1 MKLKHNKKRNTAFL
15 YEALVKEITKAVM
28 DKDVSKKDAL
38 VAMVKE
44 HFAPGTALR
53 KELDLVK
60 ALCETKHVDLY
71 TAERL
76 VSESKKQYDTLD
88 QRQIFQEQSQV
99 IDKINKTAGKQA
111 FNNFVPN
118 YKYLATISQLFSGQT
133 TVKQR
138 VLLER
143 SLIGAMSTKPGNPN
157 KSKEMPHVD
166 KLVFKTV
173 IENFNK
179 KYGDELLTEQ
189 KELLNK
195 YIVSSLGSGV
205 EFKVYMNEEIGR
217 LKDEVTSL
225 HEQEVFSENKD
236 LSDKLSDVKEA
247 LNKLQTKK
255 IDTALIEKV
264 MQVQKLVKE
273 CSE

>member
-1 MKLKHNKKRNTAFL
+1 MKLKHNKKRNTTFL

-28 DKDVSKKDAL
+28 DKDVEKKNTL

-60 ALCETKHVDLY
+60 ALCETKHVDVY

-88 QRQIFQEQSQV
+88 QKQLFEEQSQV
-99 IDKINKTAGKQA
+99 IDKVNKAVGKQA

-143 SLIGAMSTKPGNPN
+143 ALIGAMAAKPGKPN

-189 KELLNK
+189 KDLLNK

-217 LKDEVTSL
+217 LKEEVTTL
-225 HEQEVFSENKD
+225 HDKQVFSENKD
-236 LSDKLSDVKEA
+236 LGEKLAEVKEA
-247 LNKLQTKK
+247 LNKLQIRK
-255 IDTALIEKV
+255 IDPAMIEKV

-273 CSE
+273 CSD

>member
-143 SLIGAMSTKPGNPN
+143 SLIGAMSTKPGKPN

-217 LKDEVTSL
+217 LKDEVTNL

>member
-28 DKDVSKKDAL
+28 DKDASKKDAL

-143 SLIGAMSTKPGNPN
+143 SLIGAMSTKPGKPN

-247 LNKLQTKK
+247 LSKLQTKK

>member
-38 VAMVKE
+38 VGMVKE

-236 LSDKLSDVKEA
+236 LSDKLSNVKEA

>member
-143 SLIGAMSTKPGNPN
+143 SLIGAMSTKPGKPN

-217 LKDEVTSL
+217 LKDEVTNL

-236 LSDKLSDVKEA
+236 LSDKLSNVKEA

>member
-15 YEALVKEITKAVM
+15 YEALVKEITKAIV
-28 DKDVSKKDAL
+28 DKDIDKKDIL

-60 ALCETKHVDLY
+60 TLCETKHVDVY

-88 QRQIFQEQSQV
+88 QKQIFQEQSQV
-99 IDKINKTAGKQA
+99 INKVNKAAGKQA

-118 YKYLATISQLFSGQT
+118 YKYLATISQLFNGQT

-143 SLIGAMSTKPGNPN
+143 SLIGAMATKPGKPN

-179 KYGDELLTEQ
+179 KYGEELLTEQ

-205 EFKVYMNEEIGR
+205 EFKVYMNEEISR
-217 LKDEVTSL
+217 LKQEVSSL
-225 HEQEVFSENKD
+225 HERQVFSENRD
-236 LSDKLSDVKEA
+236 LGGKLSEVKEA
-247 LNKLQTKK
+247 LNKLQTRKV
-255 IDTALIEKV
+255 DTAVIEKV

-273 CSE
+273 CTD

>member
-28 DKDVSKKDAL
+28 DKDASKKDAL

-143 SLIGAMSTKPGNPN
+143 SLIGAMSTKPGKPN

-179 KYGDELLTEQ
+179 KYGDELLNEQ

>member
-38 VAMVKE
+38 VGMVKE

-60 ALCETKHVDLY
+60 ALCETRHVDLY

-236 LSDKLSDVKEA
+236 LSDKLSNVKEA

>member
-1 MKLKHNKKRNTAFL
+1 MKLKHNKKRNTTFL

-28 DKDVSKKDAL
+28 DKDVEKKNIL
-38 VAMVKE
+38 VTMVKE

-60 ALCETKHVDLY
+60 ALCETKHVDVY

-88 QRQIFQEQSQV
+88 QKQLFEEQSQV
-99 IDKINKTAGKQA
+99 IDKVNKAVGKQA

-143 SLIGAMSTKPGNPN
+143 ALIGAMAAKPGKPN

-189 KELLNK
+189 KDLLNK

-217 LKDEVTSL
+217 LKEEVSTL
-225 HEQEVFSENKD
+225 HDKQVFSENKD
-236 LSDKLSDVKEA
+236 LGEKLAEVKEA
-247 LNKLQTKK
+247 LNKLQIRK
-255 IDTALIEKV
+255 IDPAMIEKV

-273 CSE
+273 CSD

>member
-1 MKLKHNKKRNTAFL
+1 MKLKHNKKRNTTFL

-28 DKDVSKKDAL
+28 DKDVEKKNIL
-38 VAMVKE
+38 VTMVKE

-60 ALCETKHVDLY
+60 ALCETKHVDVY

-88 QRQIFQEQSQV
+88 QKQLFEEQSQV
-99 IDKINKTAGKQA
+99 IDKVNKTVGKQA

-143 SLIGAMSTKPGNPN
+143 ALIGAMAAKPGKPN

-189 KELLNK
+189 KDLLNK

-217 LKDEVTSL
+217 LKEEVSTL
-225 HEQEVFSENKD
+225 HDKQVFSENKD
-236 LSDKLSDVKEA
+236 LGEKLAEVKEA
-247 LNKLQTKK
+247 LNKLQIRK
-255 IDTALIEKV
+255 IDPAMIEKV

-273 CSE
+273 CSD

>member
-28 DKDVSKKDAL
+28 DKDASKKDAL

-143 SLIGAMSTKPGNPN
+143 SLIGAMSTKPGKPN

-236 LSDKLSDVKEA
+236 LSDKLSDVKEV

>member
-38 VAMVKE
+38 VGMVKE

-143 SLIGAMSTKPGNPN
+143 SLIGAMSTKPGKPN

>member
-28 DKDVSKKDAL
+28 DKDVEKKNTL

-60 ALCETKHVDLY
+60 ALCETKHVDVY

-88 QRQIFQEQSQV
+88 QKQLFEEQSQV
-99 IDKINKTAGKQA
+99 IDKVNKAVGKQA

-143 SLIGAMSTKPGNPN
+143 ALIGAMAAKPGKPN

-189 KELLNK
+189 KDLLNK

-217 LKDEVTSL
+217 LKEEVTTL
-225 HEQEVFSENKD
+225 HDKQVFSENKD
-236 LSDKLSDVKEA
+236 LGEKLAEVKEA
-247 LNKLQTKK
+247 LNKLQIRK
-255 IDTALIEKV
+255 IDPAMIEKV

-273 CSE
+273 CSD

>member
-28 DKDVSKKDAL
+28 DKNVSKKDAL

-60 ALCETKHVDLY
+60 ALCETKPVDLY

-76 VSESKKQYDTLD
+76 VSASKKQYDTLD

-205 EFKVYMNEEIGR
+205 EFKVYMNEEISR

-236 LSDKLSDVKEA
+236 LSDKLSNVKEA

>member
-1 MKLKHNKKRNTAFL
+1 MKLKHNKKRNTTFL

-28 DKDVSKKDAL
+28 DKDVEKKNIL
-38 VAMVKE
+38 VTMVKE

-60 ALCETKHVDLY
+60 ALCETKHVDVY

-88 QRQIFQEQSQV
+88 QKQLFEEQSQV
-99 IDKINKTAGKQA
+99 IDKVNKAVGKQA

-143 SLIGAMSTKPGNPN
+143 ALIGAMAAKPGKPN

-189 KELLNK
+189 KDLLNK

-217 LKDEVTSL
+217 LKEEVSTL
-225 HEQEVFSENKD
+225 HDKQVFNENKD
-236 LSDKLSDVKEA
+236 LGEKLAEVKEA
-247 LNKLQTKK
+247 LNKLQIRK
-255 IDTALIEKV
+255 IDPAMIEKV

-273 CSE
+273 CSD

>member
-60 ALCETKHVDLY
+60 TLCETKHVDLY

-143 SLIGAMSTKPGNPN
+143 SLIGAMSTKPGKPN

>member
-1 MKLKHNKKRNTAFL
+1 MKLKHNKKRNTTFL

-28 DKDVSKKDAL
+28 DKDVEKKNIL
-38 VAMVKE
+38 IAMVKE

-60 ALCETKHVDLY
+60 ALCETKHVDVY

-88 QRQIFQEQSQV
+88 QKQLFEEQSQV
-99 IDKINKTAGKQA
+99 IDKVNKAVGKQT

-143 SLIGAMSTKPGNPN
+143 ALIGAMAAKPGKPN

-189 KELLNK
+189 KDLLNK

-217 LKDEVTSL
+217 LKEEVATL
-225 HEQEVFSENKD
+225 HDKQVFSENKD
-236 LSDKLSDVKEA
+236 LGEKLAEVKEA
-247 LNKLQTKK
+247 LNKLQIRK
-255 IDTALIEKV
+255 IDPAMIEKV

-273 CSE
+273 CSD

>member
-1 MKLKHNKKRNTAFL
+1 MKIKHNKKRNTAFL

-236 LSDKLSDVKEA
+236 LSDKLSNVKEV